1 MKIKNNGNFLK
12 NRLQLLGGHLTGIWE
27 QNTFFIGDSPYPV
40 PQINYVTATLTNVAP
55 LIYDSSLKI
64 LYHLSGYGST
74 YQEAKLSFLGESSER
89 YSFSMMPATLNSDI
103 VMDSYNKMTEKYG
116 NDAVLPLKFIN
127 VFPEG
132 YPVEKLTVDDQIS
145 WVKMRSLVDPSK
157 YIYEPAQ
164 LVMFK
169 NPKGTEK
176 KINVSAVSTGTA
188 SHETIARAVE
198 NSLIE
203 YFQIDS
209 YNLWWYGGHP
219 GKPLSVDV
227 EQLFKKHFRNY
238 PVNFLENFDVVFTD
252 ISFDK
257 HIYVVV
263 CEIFGK
269 GTNRPRYT
277 VGLQGAYSMEK
288 ALYRGLME
296 TLTEM
301 AYSINMS
308 WLKPNLLIKSPKML
322 GKMDDL
328 DKNVAYYAL
337 HDKPDMKVNPLL
349 LKSDSKKATSLEEMI
364 ALNKDLLHWAGIS
377 NITPH
382 EFDNLNLEVTRIIA
396 PSLLPV
402 CMPSFPPINHPRY
415 DATGGVMN
423 NVEHPMA

>member
-1 MKIKNNGNFLK
+1 MEIKNNGNYLRK
-12 NRLQLLGGHLTGIWE
+12 RLQLLGGHLAGIWE
-27 QNTFFIGDSPYPV
+27 QNTFFIGDSPYPL
-40 PQINYVTATLTNVAP
+40 PQINYVTANLTNVST
-55 LIYDSSLKI
+55 LVYDGSLKI

-89 YSFSMMPATLNSDI
+89 YSFSMMPVTLKSDI
-103 VMDSYNKMTEKYG
+103 VVASYNKMTEKYG
-116 NDAVLPLKFIN
+116 NDAVLPLNFIN
-127 VFPEG
+127 IFPEN
-132 YPVEKLTVDDQIS
+132 YPVDKMTVDDQIS
-145 WVKMRSLVDPSK
+145 WVKMISIIDPSK

-164 LVMFK
+164 LVMFR
-169 NPKGTEK
+169 NPRGIEK

-188 SHETIARAVE
+188 SHETISHAIE

-203 YFQIDS
+203 YLQIDS

-219 GKPLSVDV
+219 GKKINVNV
-227 EQLFKKHFRNY
+227 EQLFKKYFKNY
-238 PVNFLENFDVVFTD
+238 PVSFLENFDILFTD

-257 HIYVVV
+257 HIYIVV

-269 GTNRPRYT
+269 GTNSPRYT
-277 VGLQGAYSMEK
+277 VGLQGAYSIEK

-308 WLKPNLLIKSPKML
+308 WLKPDLLMGSSNML

-337 HDKPDMKVNPLL
+337 HDKPDMKVNSSSLEY
-349 LKSDSKKATSLEEMI
+349 DSKKATNLEEMI
-364 ALNKDLLHWAGIS
+364 TLNKDLLQWAGIS

-382 EFDNLNLEVTRIIA
+382 EFDDLNLQVTRVVA
-396 PSLLPV
+396 PNLLPV
-402 CMPSFPPINHPRY
+402 CMPSFPPISHPRY
-415 DATGGVMN
+415 KATGGVIN